1 MEVLPQ
7 VVLQIRDAL
16 NHTLGKAGYK
26 VSGSNTQ
33 RDVSNFYPHAQHIG
47 DTSVKGTGLDR
58 AAQSVGQAATRGYK
72 IGYDIGRNPAS
83 AVSSFMG
90 KVKSAITGDT
100 EKGYPADLNNPLNSL
115 LQNPESISRQRQE
128 LIKRLSKK

>member
-1 MEVLPQ
+1 M
-7 VVLQIRDAL
+7 
-16 NHTLGKAGYK
+16 
-26 VSGSNTQ
+26 
-33 RDVSNFYPHAQHIG
+33 
-47 DTSVKGTGLDR
+47 KGTGIER
-58 AAQSVGQAATRGYK
+58 AASKVAGAFRTPAAQRSYQ

-90 KVKSAITGDT
+90 KVKSSITGNT